1 MNNLADLELEM
12 LDIRPNIETVAINS
26 VLELHH
32 LLAQL
37 GGIEKVVSSIKSM
50 KPMIIMVVEQRSEL
64 QRPIS
69 HITQLSTPHEVDRAL
84 AQPNN
89 YRVVSSRVYTELC
102 WIGLCLDRSDPIYTS
117 TIKCAI

>member
-64 QRPIS
+64 QRSGFSKPVHCS
-69 HITQLSTPHEVDRAL
+69 FAL
-84 AQPNN
+84 PLEF
-89 YRVVSSRVYTELC
+89 V
-102 WIGLCLDRSDPIYTS
+102 
-117 TIKCAI
+117 